1 MNHSLCSILNEMP
14 EYRRFEEA
22 VAGRKGPVAVFGLQ
36 DAAKAHLIACAGEKR
51 PVLYVCATDTGAME
65 MWEMTKGFFPEA
77 ALFLPRDVP
86 LVHVLNVSD
95 ERSIQRVGA
104 LTKAVTGERPVI
116 LCSVEA
122 VLQKLAPKQAFC
134 GQCYRIRSGD
144 TMEPRQL
151 VEKLCGAGYERV
163 ELVESRG
170 QVAARGDLVDIY
182 PPQERYAV
190 RVEFWGDTVDQMREF
205 DPVTQI
211 SIRQRTEL
219 LVSPAFEVPQGPE
232 AVARAMELT
241 GNDTGFEAQRAMW
254 ELGQFSAG
262 AEALLPMLYPETDVL
277 LDYMPDDTVIIVDE
291 PSRVEEAAKTAELT
305 FSETVTT
312 MLDRQEGDPLQW
324 QLLASEREIMQ
335 RLSGPSTAVM
345 YAFLR
350 SHPLFTP
357 KEIVQFTTRPA
368 PKYMGDIRELA
379 ADTERWRAD
388 GNAVILCA
396 GEHAES
402 LADQLRDC
410 GVSLRVTDKVERT
423 DCFSEILVSCEDL
436 LSGFYYPSLRR
447 VVLGATDLFGKKDIG
462 RRKSG
467 KRKSILLSDLSHGN
481 YVVHETYGIG
491 RFIGIEPL
499 TTEGNTRDYLLIEY
513 HGGDRL
519 YVPTENMDR
528 VQKYIGG
535 GDEDAVPNLSRLGGT
550 EWQGRVRR
558 AREAAKKLAV
568 DLAALYAARSQI
580 KGHAFSPDSPW
591 QKQLEERFPY
601 TETPDQIQSMAE
613 IKADMEKPRPMDRL
627 LCGDVGYGKT
637 EIALRAAFKA
647 VQDSKQVAL
656 LVPTTILAQ
665 QHYNTFKER
674 FSDFPVRIA
683 CMSRF
688 KSKNEMSA
696 IRQKLQD
703 GQIDIVIGTHALLS
717 KSVQFKDLGLLIIDE
732 EHRFGVNHKEQ
743 IKAVRQQ
750 VDVLTLTATP
760 IPRTLNLSMTGIRDI
775 SVLGTPP
782 EGRYPVQTVVLE
794 YTDGLVTDAITKE
807 IARGGQ
813 VYVVSNKVQ
822 NFEGIAAHLRELVPS
837 ATIISAHGQMNER
850 VLEKAMISFMEKEA
864 DILLC
869 STIIE
874 SGLDIPNANT
884 MIVLDADR
892 FGLAQLYQL
901 RGRIG
906 RSNRL
911 GYAYLTV
918 QSGHVLSEKAQKR
931 LRAIREFTQFGAGFQ
946 LAMRDL
952 EIRGAG
958 SLLGAE
964 QHGHIADIGYEY
976 YLKIIRNALQ
986 EARGESVEFETDVS
1000 VEIPLNAHIPR
1011 EYVASEGQRMEL
1023 YRRIADVDSKEQ
1035 ELLLEEEMEDRFGE
1049 IPEAVRN
1056 LFRIALIK
1064 HYAARA
1070 CLSKVTVSEKETRL
1084 LFSEH
1089 AALDGEMLIS
1099 AVSQIKG
1106 ARIVAS
1112 EPLGIVL
1119 SRRKEPTDRI
1129 IEELPQFLY
1138 TIGHCVAIS

>member
-1 MNHSLCSILNEMP
+1 MENSLSRILYEMP

-22 VAGRKGPVAVFGLQ
+22 IEKKEGPVAVFGLQ
-36 DAAKAHLIACAGEKR
+36 DAGKAHLIACTGERR
-51 PVLYVCATDTGAME
+51 PVLYICATDTGAME
-65 MWEMTKGFFPEA
+65 MWEMTRGFFPEA
-77 ALFLPRDVP
+77 AVFLPRDVP

-104 LTKAVTGERPVI
+104 LTRAVTSERPVI
-116 LCSVEA
+116 LCSIEA
-122 VLQKLAPKQAFC
+122 VLQRLAPKKAFFE
-134 GQCYRIRSGD
+134 QCYRIRSGD

-151 VEKLCGAGYERV
+151 VKKLCEAGYERV
-163 ELVESRG
+163 ELVEARG

-182 PPQERYAV
+182 PPQKRYAV
-190 RVEFWGDTVDQMREF
+190 RIEFWGDTVDQMRDF
-205 DPVTQI
+205 DPVTQV
-211 SIRQRTEL
+211 SVRQRTEL
-219 LVSPAFEVPQGPE
+219 LISPAYEVPQGKD

-241 GNDTGFEAQRAMW
+241 EDDTGFEAQRSMW
-254 ELGQFSAG
+254 EIGQFSAG
-262 AEALLPMLYPETDVL
+262 AEALLPMLYAETDVI
-277 LDYMPDDTVIIVDE
+277 LDYLPDDTVIILDE
-291 PSRVEEAAKTAELT
+291 PSRVEEAAKTAEMT
-305 FSETVTT
+305 FRETMTT
-312 MLDRQEGDPLQW
+312 MLDRQEGNPLQW
-324 QLLASEREIMQ
+324 NLLASEQEILN
-335 RLSGPSTAVM
+335 RLSGPSTAVI
-345 YAFLR
+345 YAFFR
-350 SHPLFTP
+350 SHPRFSP
-357 KEIVQFTTRPA
+357 KETVQFTARPA
-368 PKYMGDIRELA
+368 PKYMGDVRELA
-379 ADTERWRAD
+379 ADTERWRTE
-388 GNAVILCA
+388 GNAVILYA

-402 LADQLRDC
+402 LAEQLRDN
-410 GVSLRVTDKVERT
+410 GVPVRVTEKIERT
-423 DCFSEILVSCEDL
+423 DRFSEIWITKENL
-436 LSGFYYPSLRR
+436 LSGFYYPSVRR
-447 VVLGATDLFGKKDIG
+447 IVLGATDLFGKKNIDK
-462 RRKSG
+462 RKSG
-467 KRKSILLSDLSHGN
+467 KRKTILLSDLSRGD

-535 GDEDAVPNLSRLGGT
+535 GDEDAVPSLSRLGGS
-550 EWQGRVRR
+550 EWQGRVRK

-568 DLAALYAARSQI
+568 DLAELYAARAQI
-580 KGHAFSPDSPW
+580 KGHAFSSDSPW

-601 TETPDQIQSMAE
+601 TETPDQLQSIAE
-613 IKADMEKPRPMDRL
+613 VKADMEKPKPMDRL

-688 KSKNEMSA
+688 RSKKEMDA
-696 IRQKLQD
+696 IRQKLRE

-743 IKAVRQQ
+743 IKAMRQQ
-750 VDVLTLTATP
+750 IDVLTLTATP

-837 ATIISAHGQMNER
+837 ASIIAAHGQMNER
-850 VLEKAMISFMEKEA
+850 VLEKAMISFMEREA

-918 QSGHVLSEKAQKR
+918 QSGRALSEKAQKR
-931 LRAIREFTQFGAGFQ
+931 LRAIREFTEFGAGFQ

-976 YLKIIRNALQ
+976 YLKIIRNALK

-1000 VEIPLNAHIPR
+1000 VEIPLNAHIPK
-1011 EYVASEGQRMEL
+1011 EYVSSEGQRMEL
-1023 YRRIADVDSKEQ
+1023 YRRIADVDSKES
-1035 ELLLEEEMEDRFGE
+1035 ELLLEEEIEDRYGE
-1049 IPEAVRN
+1049 LPDAVRN

-1070 CLSKVTVSEKETRL
+1070 YLTKVTVSEKETRL
-1084 LFSEH
+1084 QFAEN

-1112 EPLGIVL
+1112 EPLSIVL
-1119 SRRKEPTDRI
+1119 SRKKESTDRI
-1129 IEELPQFLY
+1129 IADLPQFIY
-1138 TIGHCVAIS
+1138 TIGHCVATS

>member
-1 MNHSLCSILNEMP
+1 MNNPLCKILDNMP
-14 EYRRFEEA
+14 EFRRFDEA
-22 VAGRKGPVAVFGLQ
+22 VGKGGGPVAVFGLQ
-36 DAAKAHLIACAGEKR
+36 DAGKAHLVACAGEKR
-51 PVLYVCATDTGAME
+51 PVLYICATDTGAME
-65 MWEMTKGFFPEA
+65 MWEMTRGFCQEA

-95 ERSIQRVGA
+95 DRSIQRVGT
-104 LTKAVTGERPVI
+104 LTRAVTCDRPVI
-116 LCSVEA
+116 LCSIEA
-122 VLQKLAPKQAFC
+122 VLQKLAPKQAFRE
-134 GQCYRIRSGD
+134 QCFLIRSGD
-144 TMEPRQL
+144 TAEPRQL
-151 VEKLCGAGYERV
+151 VEKLCRAGYERV

-182 PPQERYAV
+182 PPQERYPV

-211 SIRQRTEL
+211 SVRQRTEL
-219 LVSPAFEVPQGPE
+219 LISPAYEVPQGHE
-232 AVARAMELT
+232 AVARAMKLT
-241 GNDTGFEAQRAMW
+241 ENDTGFEAQRAMW
-254 ELGQFSAG
+254 ELGQSCAG

-277 LDYMPDDTVIIVDE
+277 LDYLPADTVIILDE

-312 MLDRQEGDPLQW
+312 MLDRQEGNPLQW
-324 QLLASEREIMQ
+324 GLMASQEEILD

-350 SHPLFTP
+350 SHPRFAP
-357 KEIVQFTTRPA
+357 KEVVQFTTRPA
-368 PKYMGDIRELA
+368 PKYMGDIKELA

-388 GNAVILCA
+388 GNAVILYA

-402 LADQLRDC
+402 LAEQLRDS
-410 GVSLRVTDKVERT
+410 GVSVGVTEKIERT
-423 DCFSEILVSCEDL
+423 DCFSEIWITHEDL
-436 LSGFYYPSLRR
+436 LSGFYYPSLKC
-447 VVLGATDLFGKKDIG
+447 VVLGATDLFGKKNIHK
-462 RRKSG
+462 RKSG
-467 KRKSILLSDLSHGN
+467 SRKSILLSDLSHGD

-535 GDEDAVPNLSRLGGT
+535 GDEDTVPSLSRLGGT

-558 AREAAKKLAV
+558 AKEAARKLAV
-568 DLAALYAARSQI
+568 DLAALYAARTQI
-580 KGHAFSPDSPW
+580 KGHAFSPDSAW

-601 TETPDQIQSMAE
+601 TETPDQIQSMTE

-656 LVPTTILAQ
+656 LVPTTILAE
-665 QHYNTFKER
+665 QHYNTFRER
-674 FSDFPVRIA
+674 FADFPVRIA
-683 CMSRF
+683 CLSRF
-688 KSKNEMSA
+688 KTRKEMEA
-696 IRQKLQD
+696 IRQKLRD
-703 GQIDIVIGTHALLS
+703 GQIDIAIGTHALLS

-743 IKAVRQQ
+743 IKAIRQQ
-750 VDVLTLTATP
+750 IDVLTLTATP

-813 VYVVSNKVQ
+813 VYVVSNRVQ

-837 ATIISAHGQMNER
+837 ATVITAHGQMNER
-850 VLEKAMISFMEKEA
+850 ALEKAMISFMEKEA

-918 QSGHVLSEKAQKR
+918 QSGRSLSEKAQKR

-976 YLKIIRNALQ
+976 YLKIIRNELK
-986 EARGESVEFETDVS
+986 EARGEPVEFETDVS
-1000 VEIPLNAHIPR
+1000 VEIPLNAHIPK
-1011 EYVASEGQRMEL
+1011 EYVSGEGQRMEL

-1035 ELLLEEEMEDRFGE
+1035 ELLLEEEIEDRYGE
-1049 IPEAVRN
+1049 IPDAVRN
-1056 LFRIALIK
+1056 LFRIALLK

-1084 LFSEH
+1084 QFSES
-1089 AALDGEMLIS
+1089 ASLDGEMLIS
-1099 AVSQIKG
+1099 AVSQIRG

-1112 EPLGIVL
+1112 EPLSIVL

-1129 IEELPQFLY
+1129 IAELPQFIY
-1138 TIGHCVAIS
+1138 TIGHCVATT